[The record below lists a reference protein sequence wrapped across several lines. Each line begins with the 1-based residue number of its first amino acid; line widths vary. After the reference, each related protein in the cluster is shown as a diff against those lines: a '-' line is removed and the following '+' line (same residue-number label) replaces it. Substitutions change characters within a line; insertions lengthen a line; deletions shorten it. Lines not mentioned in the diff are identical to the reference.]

1 MKEFEKHSEISTGEN
16 KIVAISTPI
25 GRGAISVVRM
35 SGCGVIDIAKTM
47 FKPFPA
53 EAGML
58 KLGKLDAK
66 HFSDQAMCVYF
77 VAPKSY
83 TGEDMVE
90 FQVHGGFS
98 VADGV
103 LKSCIQNGCRLAE
116 RGEFTKRAY
125 LNGKMNLAG
134 VEGIMDV
141 IDAESI
147 SAVENGYKMLTGRLD
162 DKINNLQ
169 DSLTD
174 LLAQIEVALD
184 YPEEDLEYIT
194 KDKVFQTI
202 NKVLKEIIAL
212 SDTASKGRIIKNGVD
227 IAIVGKTNVGK
238 SSLLN
243 ALVGYDRAIVTD
255 IEGTTRDTLSESYV
269 YNDVKFNFIDTAGLR
284 KTDDIVENIG
294 IERTLQAAERADVIL
309 LVFDGGSI
317 PKEYEEIKNNPKTVS
332 IYNKA
337 DLVKHNQKDGISV
350 SAKTGENVENLKQA
364 IYDKIKAD
372 NVSNNDVLI
381 TNARHIDCLSRASQ
395 SLTAAL
401 DDKDNTLDCISLQI
415 RESWQALGE
424 ITGTTASEDIVNR
437 IFEKFCVGK

>member
-1 MKEFEKHSEISTGEN
+1 
-16 KIVAISTPI
+16 
-25 GRGAISVVRM
+25 
-35 SGCGVIDIAKTM
+35 
-47 FKPFPA
+47 
-53 EAGML
+53 
-58 KLGKLDAK
+58 
-66 HFSDQAMCVYF
+66 
-77 VAPKSY
+77 
-83 TGEDMVE
+83 
-90 FQVHGGFS
+90 
-98 VADGV
+98 
-103 LKSCIQNGCRLAE
+103 
-116 RGEFTKRAY
+116 
-125 LNGKMNLAG
+125 MNLAG

-332 IYNKA
+332 IYNKP
-337 DLVKHNQKDGISV
+337 I
-350 SAKTGENVENLKQA
+350 
-364 IYDKIKAD
+364 
-372 NVSNNDVLI
+372 
-381 TNARHIDCLSRASQ
+381 
-395 SLTAAL
+395 
-401 DDKDNTLDCISLQI
+401 
-415 RESWQALGE
+415 W
-424 ITGTTASEDIVNR
+424 
-437 IFEKFCVGK
+437 